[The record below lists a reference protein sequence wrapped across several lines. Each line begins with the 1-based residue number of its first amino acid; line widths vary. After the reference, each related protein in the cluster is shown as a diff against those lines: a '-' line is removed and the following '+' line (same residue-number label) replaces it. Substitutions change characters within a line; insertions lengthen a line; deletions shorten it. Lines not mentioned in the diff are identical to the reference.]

1 MLNRKIVYTLKS
13 SLFNRLE
20 ISIEE
25 EGTAIIFN
33 SGDEYNFT
41 LSLSEV
47 KELQDILAD
56 IVNESEIIKDMKIDE
71 AKTQCQD
78 CGETYGVCTCWGR

>member
-1 MLNRKIVYTLKS
+1 MLNKKIVYTLKS

-47 KELQDILAD
+47 KELQEILAD
-56 IVNESEIIKDMKIDE
+56 IVNESEIIKDMKIDAE
-71 AKTQCQD
+71 S
-78 CGETYGVCTCWGR
+78 WGC